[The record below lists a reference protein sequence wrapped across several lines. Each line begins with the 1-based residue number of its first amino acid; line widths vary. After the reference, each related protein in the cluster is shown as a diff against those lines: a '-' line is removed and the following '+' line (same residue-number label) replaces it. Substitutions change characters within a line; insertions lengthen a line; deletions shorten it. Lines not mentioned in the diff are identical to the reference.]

1 MDKNTRTG
9 WLCGLGAYS
18 LWGVLPI
25 YWKQLYQVDAFEIL
39 ANRFIWSL
47 LFVLGLIICTGKWQE
62 FVAETKVVFSTC
74 SSSFRMLLA
83 AVMIAC
89 NWGIFIWAVGD
100 GRIVETSM
108 GYYINPLMNVCLG
121 TIFLKESLNKLEW
134 IAVAC
139 ATCGISYMVF
149 QLGSLPWVSITVPLS
164 FAIYG
169 LLKKKIFVSPF
180 TSVLLET
187 LIISPIAIYFL
198 GSLWTKGSNAFQLYD
213 WKTALFLMGC
223 GVVTATPLLLF
234 TGCAKRLPLSLV
246 GFMQYL
252 SPTMSLLIGV
262 FIYGEAFTTTHGV
275 TFGCIWVGLIFF
287 IISQLKK
294 L

>member
-1 MDKNTRTG
+1 MDNNTRVG
-9 WLCGLGAYS
+9 WLCGLGAYL

-25 YWKQLYQVDAFEIL
+25 YWKQLFEVNAFEIL

-47 LFVLGLIICTGKWQE
+47 FFVFCLIVFTGKLEE
-62 FVAETKVVFSTC
+62 FIEETKDVFSTVG
-74 SSSFRMLLA
+74 SSCRMIMA
-83 AVMIAC
+83 ALMIAC

-121 TIFLKESLNKLEW
+121 MVFLGEKLNKLEW
-134 IAVAC
+134 IAVIC
-139 ATCGISYMVF
+139 ASIGIGYMVI
-149 QLGSLPWVSITVPLS
+149 QLGYLPWVSITVPLS

-169 LLKKKIFVSPF
+169 LLKKKISVSPF

-187 LIISPIAIYFL
+187 LIISPIAFYFL
-198 GSLWTKGSNAFQLYD
+198 GNLWVQGVNAFQIHSLKVSVY
-213 WKTALFLMGC
+213 LLGC

-234 TGCAKRLPLSLV
+234 TGCAKRLPLSIV
-246 GFMQYL
+246 GFMQYM

-262 FIYGEAFTTTHGV
+262 FMYGEAFTFTHMV

-287 IISQLKK
+287 IISQFKK